1 MALNLDNLSTHGSG
15 PPTGMH
21 TYLTADA
28 IGTVV
33 GANYFDAATTRLRQG
48 DMIFVASSLGGTM
61 AGDVLVVTSATG
73 AATVTVTNGT

>member
-15 PPTGMH
+15 PPTGVH

-33 GANYFDAATTRLRQG
+33 GANYFNSATNRLRQG
-48 DMIFVASSLGGTM
+48 DIIMVASSLGGTM
-61 AGDVLVVTSATG
+61 AVDLLVVTSATD